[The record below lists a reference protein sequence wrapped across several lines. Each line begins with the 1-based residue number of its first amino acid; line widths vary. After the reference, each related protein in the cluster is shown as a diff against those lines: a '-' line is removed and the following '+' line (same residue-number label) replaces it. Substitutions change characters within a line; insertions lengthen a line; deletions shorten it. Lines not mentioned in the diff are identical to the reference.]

1 MGWLS
6 SAMSQVT
13 GLSGEAIWSASVG
26 VSPPGPVPVGESAHA
41 CKSALRAGT
50 EIPSRAALRNSARLS
65 NAGAGDCCMTPPQI
79 GLARPGSPWHELNTQ
94 SITARKSAGVV
105 TCDASP

>member
-26 VSPPGPVPVGESAHA
+26 VPPPGPVPVGESAHA
-41 CKSALRAGT
+41 CSSALRVGT
-50 EIPSRAALRNSARLS
+50 EMPSRAALRSSARLS
-65 NAGAGDCCMTPPQI
+65 NAGPGDCSMTPPQI
-79 GLARPGSPWHELNTQ
+79 GVARPGSP
-94 SITARKSAGVV
+94 
-105 TCDASP
+105 